1 MLSLAHFFAIDYLQL
16 RAIPILKL
24 YKIKLFKIKL
34 FKLVSSAAVLLASK
48 KQNL

>member
-24 YKIKLFKIKL
+24 FKIKL
-34 FKLVSSAAVLLASK
+34 FKLVSSASVLLASK